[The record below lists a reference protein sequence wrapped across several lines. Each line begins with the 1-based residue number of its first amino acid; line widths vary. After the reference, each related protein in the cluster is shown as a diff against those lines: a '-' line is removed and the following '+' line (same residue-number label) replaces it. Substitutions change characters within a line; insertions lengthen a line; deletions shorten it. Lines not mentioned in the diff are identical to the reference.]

1 MDECL
6 CRLLDDHESF
16 DDPWDELDRASPA
29 FQAKMRAVDGL
40 RPVPGQSGLANA
52 SLRSC
57 SSCGAWYCYTHSFIP
72 HSDHDRLEV
81 DRLSGETRRCIEPL
95 VYSEDEDTLRR
106 SVLEAFSHADVGVV
120 DGAAFAFDRLLDG
133 RFSHAPIAVRL
144 LVSLAVEGNRLGRRF
159 ACVRLAALARTDGAW
174 RRRVA
179 DALAGR
185 TVDLDEAESTGLA
198 AALRR
203 GGEA

>member
-81 DRLSGETRRCIEPL
+81 DRLSGEASHEPCQWPVSAGSTAASGRGSPYTVGTERMKSWRSAY
-95 VYSEDEDTLRR
+95 VYAPWNGTAITSPSSIR
-106 SVLEAFSHADVGVV
+106 SA
-120 DGAAFAFDRLLDG
+120 
-133 RFSHAPIAVRL
+133 
-144 LVSLAVEGNRLGRRF
+144 
-159 ACVRLAALARTDGAW
+159 
-174 RRRVA
+174 
-179 DALAGR
+179 
-185 TVDLDEAESTGLA
+185 
-198 AALRR
+198 
-203 GGEA
+203 